1 MTKNSTPTHQSNDDT
16 LAASKSI
23 IQSELK
29 ELQQDVRA
37 WLKEHTPSSPDF
49 LLPQSFMEV
58 GSEQQLDFL
67 RDWQYKV
74 WSAGYLGMAWSSE
87 YGGGG
92 LSVAHQKIVDH
103 EMLLQRVPIM
113 PNTIGLG
120 WAGPL
125 INHIGTEQEK
135 QKYLKGILTCEDI
148 WCQGFSEPDHGSDLG
163 SVKLKAVRDQDD
175 YVLNG
180 TKIWTTLGNFAK
192 YMILLARTDPGAER
206 KYDGLS
212 FFLAPMGVAG
222 IDPRPI
228 QKLTGEY
235 GFTETFFTDA
245 RIPAS
250 SLMGN
255 EGQGWKIAMQTLQYE
270 RGAEAGAAGGLS
282 MVPVVM
288 EDLLAMA
295 KTQQRDGQSVLQDP
309 VVRDQLVNLLIEE
322 KAIQLGLRRSAIKGL
337 CDEYPHSLAL
347 STKLRFTE
355 FSRRMRQYS
364 LSLQGATGGLYVG
377 DESVPHGGFW
387 QRAYFNNFSTT
398 IGGGTSQIQANI
410 IGESVLGLAKS

>member
-1 MTKNSTPTHQSNDDT
+1 
-16 LAASKSI
+16 
-23 IQSELK
+23 
-29 ELQQDVRA
+29 
-37 WLKEHTPSSPDF
+37 
-49 LLPQSFMEV
+49 
-58 GSEQQLDFL
+58 
-67 RDWQYKV
+67 
-74 WSAGYLGMAWSSE
+74 
-87 YGGGG
+87 
-92 LSVAHQKIVDH
+92 
-103 EMLLQRVPIM
+103 
-113 PNTIGLG
+113 
-120 WAGPL
+120 
-125 INHIGTEQEK
+125 
-135 QKYLKGILTCEDI
+135 
-148 WCQGFSEPDHGSDLG
+148 
-163 SVKLKAVRDQDD
+163 
-175 YVLNG
+175 
-180 TKIWTTLGNFAK
+180 
-192 YMILLARTDPGAER
+192 
-206 KYDGLS
+206 
-212 FFLAPMGVAG
+212 MGVTG

-282 MVPVVM
+282 MVPVVT

-322 KAIQLGLRRSAIKGL
+322 KAIRLGLRRSAIKGL

-347 STKLRFTE
+347 STKLRFSE
-355 FSRRMRQYS
+355 FNRRMRQYS